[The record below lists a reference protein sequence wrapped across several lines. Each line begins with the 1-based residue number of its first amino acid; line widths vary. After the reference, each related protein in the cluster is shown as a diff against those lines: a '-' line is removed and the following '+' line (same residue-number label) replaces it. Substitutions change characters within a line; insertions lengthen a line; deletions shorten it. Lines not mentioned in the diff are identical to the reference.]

1 MSERRPEDKTS
12 VVLIRTRQL
21 RISKCY
27 KRAMKKLFPDKQIKA
42 SKQSRT
48 DHIKKMCYQRI
59 LPAAAAAIRRET
71 GPL

>member
-1 MSERRPEDKTS
+1 
-12 VVLIRTRQL
+12 
-21 RISKCY
+21 
-27 KRAMKKLFPDKQIKA
+27 MKKLFPDKRIKA

-48 DHIKKMCYQRI
+48 NQIIKTCYQRI